1 MLGGTLFTCMV
12 IVVESEPPEFEA
24 VIVKVVL
31 ERTEL
36 GVPVIWQE
44 LEIDKPLGKD
54 GEGLQV
60 VIAPPVLLI
69 SRADIV
75 TPRVRVSVF
84 GL

>member
-1 MLGGTLFTCMV
+1 MV
-12 IVVESEPPEFEA
+12 IVVESEPPEFDA

-36 GVPVIWQE
+36 GVPVIWHE
-44 LEIDKPLGKD
+44 LEIDNPLGKD

-69 SRADIV
+69 SRAGIV
-75 TPRVRVSVF
+75 TPLVRVSVF